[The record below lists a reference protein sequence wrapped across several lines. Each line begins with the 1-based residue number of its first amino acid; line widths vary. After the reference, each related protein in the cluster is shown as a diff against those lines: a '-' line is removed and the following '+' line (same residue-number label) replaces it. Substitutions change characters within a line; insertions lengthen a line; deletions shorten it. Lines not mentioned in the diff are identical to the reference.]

1 MLCNSYSN
9 CFADFYI
16 FPILGIGAINFSKQK
31 NSQPT
36 LVLGC
41 YFSLKQVEKL
51 FNFVFRKLHNVI
63 DVFVQN
69 CYFYRGSFSI
79 QGFLK

>member
-1 MLCNSYSN
+1 
-9 CFADFYI
+9 
-16 FPILGIGAINFSKQK
+16 
-31 NSQPT
+31 
-36 LVLGC
+36 
-41 YFSLKQVEKL
+41 VEKL